1 MLKMKINS
9 FENTNRLFDLQRTIM
24 PSAKDADRLIDAC
37 LLKTG
42 SSGCLAREAAR
53 RTRG

>member
-1 MLKMKINS
+1 MLKMKINGLN
-9 FENTNRLFDLQRTIM
+9 NTNCMFDLQRTIM
-24 PSAKDADRLIDAC
+24 LTAIDAVWLIDAC